1 LALILSAAI
10 NSNQG
15 GSMEDE
21 TRSAAARAALPVIL
35 MAAVVQGWVLYG
47 LHHAVKDHH
56 WPATDQAWLIALY
69 ALAVFI
75 PATLQLLAEHARRAA
90 LWRLVA
96 ILAAAYFYF
105 GWHHGTSVSSTA
117 DQFSRSEGC
126 FPLALLLTVLW
137 LMALPFA
144 QGRLTTGNWT
154 IQYHSLFAN
163 AWRNKLMLAEAA
175 LFTGF
180 FWLLLFLWQMLFH
193 MLGIDYFRELF
204 EEPVFVYPV
213 TALTFGC
220 ALHLIG
226 SIERLTAVVLE
237 QILNVL
243 KWLGLLAGV
252 ILAFFTIA
260 LVFKLPGLLFTGQK
274 AIGAAWLLWLS
285 AVVVLLLNAAYRD
298 GSVSQPYPKWIAQF
312 LRVVV
317 PLTVIISLTAL
328 YALWMRSRHYG
339 LTVERVWAFVVAG
352 AALLYSVGYSI
363 SAFRRGAW
371 FADIARVNVAVAIA
385 LIAVISAALTPVLSP
400 YRLAADSQFRL
411 VREKGIAVIDG
422 IRANED
428 PYGRNTP
435 LHYLRFDAGQYGVGK
450 LKELAAMQTGP
461 DAEAVR
467 RKARGMLDQT
477 QRWGP
482 SPGSDVPEVLAKLHI
497 FPADRTLDPD
507 LKDELTSDLLKPE
520 NGFTFQHL
528 SEQGVAGIYVEL
540 NDDNSDEFVFLTSN
554 RGLVYEKREG
564 HWLLVGAMT
573 TKPDDLSRK
582 LDLLGELAKG
592 NMSTTQPKWKEL
604 SIGGRRF
611 RVDARR

>member
-1 LALILSAAI
+1 
-10 NSNQG
+10 
-15 GSMEDE
+15 MEDE
-21 TRSAAARAALPVIL
+21 ARSSAARAALPVIL
-35 MAAVVQGWVLYG
+35 MAGVAQGWVLYG
-47 LHHAVKDHH
+47 LHHAIKDHH
-56 WPATDQAWLIALY
+56 WPATDQPWLIALY

-96 ILAAAYFYF
+96 ILTAAYFYF
-105 GWHHGTSVSSTA
+105 GWHHGASVSSA
-117 DQFSRSEGC
+117 GEPFSRSEGY

-144 QGRLTTGNWT
+144 QSRLTTGHWT

-175 LFTGF
+175 LFTGL

-204 EEPVFVYPV
+204 EEPIFVYPV
-213 TALTFGC
+213 TSLTFGC
-220 ALHLIG
+220 ALYLIG

-274 AIGAAWLLWLS
+274 AIGAAWLLWLT

-317 PLTVIISLTAL
+317 PLTVIISSTAL

-352 AALLYSVGYSI
+352 AALLYSVGYSL

-371 FADIARVNVAVAIA
+371 FADMARVNVAVAIA
-385 LIAVISAALTPVLSP
+385 LIAVISAALTPLLSP

-411 VREKGIAVIDG
+411 VRERGVEVIDG
-422 IRANED
+422 NRANQD
-428 PYGRNTP
+428 RYGHNTP
-435 LHYLRFDAGQYGVGK
+435 LHYLRFDAGEYGVRK

-461 DAEAVR
+461 DAQVVR
-467 RKARGMLDQT
+467 RKARGMLDQK

-482 SPGSDVPEVLAKLHI
+482 LPGSDVPDVLAKLSI

-507 LKDELTSDLLKPE
+507 LKDELMSDLLKPE
-520 NGFTFQHL
+520 NGFAFQRL
-528 SEQGVAGIYVEL
+528 SEEKVAGIYVEL
-540 NDDNSDEFVFLTSN
+540 NDDNSDEFVFLTAN
-554 RGLVYEKREG
+554 RGLVYERREG
-564 HWLLVGAMT
+564 HWVLVGALSA
-573 TKPDDLSRK
+573 KSDDFSQR
-582 LDLLGELAKG
+582 LDLLGELGKG
-592 NMSTTQPKWKEL
+592 NMSTAAPKWKEL

>member
-1 LALILSAAI
+1 
-10 NSNQG
+10 
-15 GSMEDE
+15 MEDE
-21 TRSAAARAALPVIL
+21 TRSSAARAALPVIL

-47 LHHAVKDHH
+47 LHHALKDHH
-56 WPATDQAWLIALY
+56 WPATDQGWLIALY

-75 PATLQLLAEHARRAA
+75 PATLELLAEHARKAA
-90 LWRLVA
+90 LWWLVA
-96 ILAAAYFYF
+96 ILTAAYFYF
-105 GWHHGTSVSSTA
+105 GWHHGASVSSAA
-117 DQFSRSEGC
+117 DQFSRSQGY

-144 QGRLTTGNWT
+144 QGRLTTGRWT

-163 AWRNKLMLAEAA
+163 AWRNKLVLAEAA
-175 LFTGF
+175 LFTGL
-180 FWLLLFLWQMLFH
+180 FWLLLSLWQMLFH

-204 EEPVFVYPV
+204 EEPIFIYPV
-213 TALTFGC
+213 TSLTFGC

-274 AIGAAWLLWLS
+274 AIGAAWLLWLT

-352 AALLYSVGYSI
+352 AALLYSVGYSL

-371 FADIARVNVAVAIA
+371 FAGIARVNVAVAIA
-385 LIAVISAALTPVLSP
+385 LIAVMSAALTPVLSP

-411 VREKGIAVIDG
+411 VRERGIEFIDG
-422 IRANED
+422 GRANED
-428 PYGRNTP
+428 RYGRSTP
-435 LHYLRFDAGQYGVGK
+435 LHYLRFDAGQYGVRK

-467 RKARGMLDQT
+467 RKAKGMLDQK
-477 QRWGP
+477 QRWGSLP
-482 SPGSDVPEVLAKLHI
+482 SSDVPEVLAKLSI

-507 LKDELTSDLLKPE
+507 LKDELMSDLLKPE
-520 NGFTFQHL
+520 NGFAFQRL
-528 SEQGVAGIYVEL
+528 SEETVAGIFVEL
-540 NDDNSDEFVFLTSN
+540 NDDNSDEFVFLTAN
-554 RGLVYEKREG
+554 RGLVYERREG
-564 HWLLVGAMT
+564 HWVLVGAMSA
-573 TKPDDLSRK
+573 KSGDFSQR

-592 NMSTTQPKWKEL
+592 NMSTAAPKWKEL

>member
-1 LALILSAAI
+1 
-10 NSNQG
+10 
-15 GSMEDE
+15 MEDE
-21 TRSAAARAALPVIL
+21 TRSSAARTALPVIL

-90 LWRLVA
+90 LWWLVA

-105 GWHHGTSVSSTA
+105 GWHHGASVSSAA
-117 DQFSRSEGC
+117 DQFSRSQGY

-144 QGRLTTGNWT
+144 QSRLMTGHWT

-175 LFTGF
+175 LFTGL

-328 YALWMRSRHYG
+328 YALWMRSSHYG

-411 VREKGIAVIDG
+411 VREKGIEVIDG

-477 QRWGP
+477 QRWGT

-592 NMSTTQPKWKEL
+592 NMSATQPKWKEL

>member
-1 LALILSAAI
+1 
-10 NSNQG
+10 
-15 GSMEDE
+15 MEDE
-21 TRSAAARAALPVIL
+21 TRSSTARAALPVIL

-56 WPATDQAWLIALY
+56 WPATDEAWLIALY

-75 PATLQLLAEHARRAA
+75 PATLQLLAEHARTAA

-96 ILAAAYFYF
+96 MLAAAYFYF
-105 GWHHGTSVSSTA
+105 GWHHGASVSSAA
-117 DQFSRSEGC
+117 DQFSRSQGY

-144 QGRLTTGNWT
+144 QSRLTTGHWT
-154 IQYHSLFAN
+154 IQYKSLFAD

-175 LFTGF
+175 LFTGL

-204 EEPVFVYPV
+204 EEPIFIYPV
-213 TALTFGC
+213 TSLTFGC

-260 LVFKLPGLLFTGQK
+260 LVFKLPALLFTGQK
-274 AIGAAWLLWLS
+274 AIGATWLLWLT

-317 PLTVIISLTAL
+317 PFTVVISLTAL

-352 AALLYSVGYSI
+352 AALLYSVGYST

-371 FADIARVNVAVAIA
+371 FAGIARVNVAVAIA

-411 VREKGIAVIDG
+411 VRERGIEVIDSN
-422 IRANED
+422 RANED
-428 PYGRNTP
+428 PYGRSTP
-435 LHYLRFDAGQYGVGK
+435 LHYLRFDAGRYGVGK

-461 DAEAVR
+461 GAEAVR
-467 RKARGMLDQT
+467 RKARGMLDQK
-477 QRWGP
+477 QRWGS
-482 SPGSDVPEVLAKLHI
+482 SPGSDIPDVLAKLHV

-507 LKDELTSDLLKPE
+507 LKDELMSDLLKAE
-520 NGFTFQHL
+520 NGFTFQRL

-540 NDDNSDEFVFLTSN
+540 NDDNSDDFVFLTSS

-573 TKPDDLSRK
+573 PNPDDFSRK

-592 NMSTTQPKWKEL
+592 NMSATQPKWKEL